1 MNKSELVEGI
11 AQRAGLSHATARASL
26 DATLQA
32 ITESL
37 KAGDPVVITG
47 FGTFDVSD
55 RPERTGRNPRTGEA
69 VQIRAA
75 RVPRFKPGKNLRDNL
90 Q

>member
-1 MNKSELVEGI
+1 MNKSDLVEGI
-11 AQRAGLSHATARASL
+11 ATRAGLSHATARASL

-69 VQIRAA
+69 VRIRAA
-75 RVPRFKPGKNLRDNL
+75 KVARFRPGKNLRDDIR
-90 Q
+90 

>member
-11 AQRAGLSHATARASL
+11 AKRAGLSHANARASL

-47 FGTFDVSD
+47 FGTFDISD

-69 VQIRAA
+69 VRIRAA